1 MQLKRWRRISVNK
14 VWREISDAVRH
25 LNGDVKY
32 ADRYVNLQFRRED
45 RYEFGNERH
54 FDGT

>member
-14 VWREISDAVRH
+14 FWREISDAVRH